1 MKIKCPHCDGEEGFN
16 IQETV
21 LKDIDDN
28 LKLVKVYAVCCGGCD
43 TVLTFLP
50 TPESK

>member
-1 MKIKCPHCDGEEGFN
+1 MKMKCPYCGGEEGYN

-21 LKDIDDN
+21 LKNIDDN
-28 LKLVKVYAVCCGGCD
+28 LKPVKVYAVCCGGCD

-50 TPESK
+50 ITESK